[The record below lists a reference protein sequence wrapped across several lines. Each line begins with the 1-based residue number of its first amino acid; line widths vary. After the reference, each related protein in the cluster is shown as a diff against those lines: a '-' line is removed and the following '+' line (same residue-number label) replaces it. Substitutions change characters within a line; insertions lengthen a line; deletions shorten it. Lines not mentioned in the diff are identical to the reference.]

1 LPGEAARGR
10 QPRHERGVVKT
21 QIAAEPQP
29 ISVELDRTALVIID
43 MQRIAA
49 PNYRDRGTV
58 NFIQFDKDSLNIRL

>member
-1 LPGEAARGR
+1 
-10 QPRHERGVVKT
+10 VKA
-21 QIAAEPQP
+21 QIAAEPQS